1 MANHN
6 SRTSSTGTPTWL
18 LPIRK
23 RGQTNCLSPA
33 LFTAST
39 SIQTSDSNQKH
50 IQTQRSPSVPQHEP
64 EPSATAHQI
73 ISTTP
78 PSALASDNSV
88 ACASKRKAP
97 DVVPRDEGQRDC
109 HPRHVTTDLMG
120 RGGVRANG
128 IWISQDEGADIR
140 MKAMMASKDARRRV
154 TLSGYESHSKRA
166 RVVANHSNDG
176 EFTRFLLPPI
186 VVPIICRDRHRDF
199 TSSVKK
205 SWRSATTSRAITAL

>member
-6 SRTSSTGTPTWL
+6 ERTSSTGTPDWL

-23 RGQTNCLSPA
+23 RGQTNCLSP

-39 SIQTSDSNQKH
+39 SIQTSYSNQKH

-64 EPSATAHQI
+64 EPSAIAHQI

-109 HPRHVTTDLMG
+109 HPRHVTANSMG

-128 IWISQDEGADIR
+128 IWISQDEGANIM
-140 MKAMMASKDARRRV
+140 MKATMASKDARRRV

-186 VVPIICRDRHRDF
+186 VVPIICRDRHRDP
-199 TSSVKK
+199 TSLVKK
-205 SWRSATTSRAITAL
+205 SWRSATTSRAIRAL